1 MGFCKWGLSIFKA
14 RPDSRL
20 DFLTLSPFYFGVK
33 TECKKRVQIEGANR
47 RNPTKISFHHPL
59 SIPIFI
65 CLRVDAW
72 VDAWNA
78 DFAHRRFLNLADHL
92 VPFLWRER
100 VLRRIEDGSHFVFA
114 YDGIKHPGVVD
125 KFAVGFPM
133 AYQVDGKL
141 CHLAYFFVKGH
152 AGECLFHLFFDG
164 FVAGYRRSGGACRSK
179 RHRYCHTRHCFAG
192 LFYCG
197 SVLFLEKLWSELGEI
212 DAPVFPD
219 VAFGSLV
226 ISVFVPFVVKQ
237 LAVVLVGLIKEV
249 LVTDGN
255 PVEGGLFLEL
265 SFEFSFD
272 ILVDGLFRVLAG
284 HYDGGEEAH
293 IVEHV
298 GVFLRDVQRVKSTH
312 GEAGDGA
319 AFLRFDSAVVFVDE
333 IHHIGEVLL
342 E

>member
-1 MGFCKWGLSIFKA
+1 M
-14 RPDSRL
+14 
-20 DFLTLSPFYFGVK
+20 
-33 TECKKRVQIEGANR
+33 QIEGANR

-65 CLRVDAW
+65 CLR

-164 FVAGYRRSGGACRSK
+164 FVAGYRRSGG
-179 RHRYCHTRHCFAG
+179 G
-192 LFYCG
+192 CG
-197 SVLFLEKLWSELGEI
+197 SKPHPKLKAPTLFW
-212 DAPVFPD
+212 
-219 VAFGSLV
+219 
-226 ISVFVPFVVKQ
+226 
-237 LAVVLVGLIKEV
+237 
-249 LVTDGN
+249 
-255 PVEGGLFLEL
+255 
-265 SFEFSFD
+265 
-272 ILVDGLFRVLAG
+272 
-284 HYDGGEEAH
+284 
-293 IVEHV
+293 
-298 GVFLRDVQRVKSTH
+298 GVF
-312 GEAGDGA
+312 
-319 AFLRFDSAVVFVDE
+319 
-333 IHHIGEVLL
+333 
-342 E
+342 